1 LDVGAMT
8 SPSVLTMLPP
18 VAPVDVPALAAP
30 KLRALGILTPDE
42 AARLDAIERASWC
55 LVKMDQG
62 EYWRCGRCGCVHK
75 VTGVGPVLT
84 YYCVPFPCRG
94 IREALA
100 AHYKHAGARSGDLSP
115 RQRLGIEEVLGDDET
130 PELADHHPDLAR
142 RLHTPERD
150 VEYVGL
156 VLGTVEPISPEDAR
170 RYASLINARAH
181 RTVVKP

>member
-1 LDVGAMT
+1 LDIGTMT
-8 SPSVLTMLPP
+8 SPSVLTLPP
-18 VAPVDVPALAAP
+18 RIAPADVPALAAP

-42 AARLDAIERASWC
+42 AARLDAIERAQWC

-94 IREALA
+94 VREALA
-100 AHYKHAGARSGDLSP
+100 AHYKHAGTKPGDLSP
-115 RQRLGIEEVLGDDET
+115 RQRGGLAALDGDGVPD
-130 PELADHHPDLAR
+130 LADHHPDLAR

-156 VLGTVEPISPEDAR
+156 VLGTVEPISEADAR
-170 RYASLINARAH
+170 RYASLINARAR